1 MQYRTNKRSNTEL
14 STLGFGC
21 MRLPRRAGGM
31 SVDIK
36 ASEKIIMH
44 AIENGVNYF
53 DTAYLYPGS
62 ESALGEI
69 LHKNNVR
76 DKVYIATKIPHSQCK
91 QYEDFDRIFDIQKE
105 RLNTDYIDYFLI
117 HNMAEVYEWERMVSL
132 GIEDWLVKKKESGEI
147 RRIGFSFHGTQQNFL
162 QLLNMYDWEFCYIQ
176 YNYMDENYQAGKA
189 GLQKA
194 HSKGIP
200 VVIMEPLLGGRLAT
214 GLPKKAKKLLE
225 HVDNT
230 RTPAEWALMW
240 LLNQEE
246 VTAVLSGMK
255 SIDML
260 NENIATASKWTVG
273 SLSETELDVI
283 KSVKDIM
290 EEAYKVMCTGCNY
303 CMPCPHK
310 VNISGS
316 FASLNI
322 RYALGYLA
330 GMQSY
335 VMSTY
340 AFRTA
345 DNLLASNCVKCG
357 VCMKNCPQHINIIEG
372 LDLVKKRFEPFW
384 ISWILKAFRK
394 IRM

>member
-1 MQYRTNKRSNTEL
+1 
-14 STLGFGC
+14 
-21 MRLPRRAGGM
+21 M
-31 SVDIK
+31 SIDIK

-76 DKVYIATKIPHSQCK
+76 DRVHIATKIPHSQCK
-91 QYEDFDRIFDIQKE
+91 RYEDFDRIFDIEKD
-105 RLNTDYIDYFLI
+105 RLKTDYIDYFLI
-117 HNMAEVYEWERMVSL
+117 HNMAKPCEWERMVSL

-147 RRIGFSFHGTQQNFL
+147 KRVGFSFHGTQQNFL
-162 QLLNMYDWEFCYIQ
+162 QLLDMYDWEFCYIQ
-176 YNYMDENYQAGKA
+176 YNYMDENYQAGKV

-214 GLPKKAKKLLE
+214 GLPKKARKLLD
-225 HVDNT
+225 HIDNT
-230 RTPAEWALMW
+230 RTPAEWAFMW
-240 LLNQEE
+240 LFNQKE
-246 VTAVLSGMK
+246 VTVVLSGMN
-255 SIDML
+255 SIEML

-273 SLSETELDVI
+273 SLGKTELSVI
-283 KSVKDIM
+283 KSVKNIM

-310 VNISGS
+310 VNIPDS
-316 FASLNI
+316 FASLNT
-322 RYALGYLA
+322 RYALGYFT

-335 VMSTY
+335 VLSTN

-345 DNLLASNCVKCG
+345 DNQLASNCVKCG
-357 VCMKNCPQHINIIEG
+357 ACMKHCPQHINIIDALG
-372 LDLVKKRFEPFW
+372 LVKKRLEPFW
-384 ISWILKAFRK
+384 ISWILKIVRK
-394 IRM
+394 VRM